1 MDPFDQQAAT
11 WDLDPMK
18 VERAARVAQAILA
31 QAGPLDGVRGL
42 EYGCGTGLL
51 GFHLRPHLA
60 HLTLADASA
69 GMLSVLRAKIAA
81 QGLDG
86 MEPLELD
93 LAKGPVPDLRFG
105 LVASLLVLHHLKDT
119 GGALRAFLGLLEP
132 GGLLAISDLDRED
145 GSFHGPG
152 ADVHLGFDRTELAG
166 RLEEA
171 GFRDVRFSTPYVI
184 ERDGARYPLFLVLA
198 RRP

>member
-1 MDPFDQQAAT
+1 MDEFDLKAAT
-11 WDLDPMK
+11 WDLDPVK

-31 QAGPLDGVRGL
+31 QAGPLEGVRGL

-60 HLTLADASA
+60 HLTLADTSA
-69 GMLSVLRAKIAA
+69 GMLAVLREKIAA
-81 QGLDG
+81 RGLEG

-93 LAKGPVPDLRFG
+93 LARGPVPGLRFG

-119 GGALRAFLGLLEP
+119 AGALRAFHALLEP
-132 GGLLAISDLDRED
+132 GGLLAISDLDLED

-152 ADVHLGFDRTELAG
+152 VDVHPGFDRTALAG
-166 RLEEA
+166 HLEEA
-171 GFRDVRFSTPYVI
+171 GFRDLRFSTPYVM
-184 ERDGARYPLFLVLA
+184 EKDGARYPLFLVLA